1 MHQQFLNNAN
11 LSLMTS
17 DELREI
23 FGDDDKLDER
33 VDELV
38 SEIFFVFLKIF

>member
-1 MHQQFLNNAN
+1 MHQQFLNNASSK
-11 LSLMTS
+11 LSFMSS

-33 VDELV
+33 IDEIV
-38 SEIFFVFLKIF
+38 SRNSCLC